1 MVKSKVY
8 KSTITSKVMAHNVP
22 ILKIT
27 DDEGNHHYG
36 WYNGEGVSSN
46 QLYINMRHH
55 RLDGPAIE
63 WDDGS
68 YEWWVGDEYCDDMGE
83 FIKYSQISEDGI
95 TILKLKWGSFRG
107 YKK

>member
-36 WYNGEGVSSN
+36 WYNGEGVSSI

-55 RLDGPAIE
+55 RLDGPAIVYLTGDSYWCINNSQVTNFKDFQE
-63 WDDGS
+63 AGGLSDDQMCILRLK
-68 YEWWVGDEYCDDMGE
+68 YGE
-83 FIKYSQISEDGI
+83 IV
-95 TILKLKWGSFRG
+95 
-107 YKK
+107 